1 MQNCK
6 TIHLVDV
13 EIFHRISTK
22 PPILLADINEQ
33 YSKWPHPT
41 LFTSIRGPFPPESDG
56 WSSLKVFI
64 LFFVFES
71 PVTSVFAQK
80 NDGIWTTVV
89 DGLYPKLNTIKTS
102 YGDQTSWQ
110 SIRKLSRYFTQKHN
124 VTLMVALNKKQR
136 DSSSWDHLYLGRMS
150 WQSRYPILDG
160 LPNVKREQ
168 SHKWGASWGAVR
180 RYILSVSKVLM
191 LKNFLQKKKKKEENE
206 WSELKPHHTKTNLTV
221 AAVSLSFLRNLFKAF
236 CLLTGAQVRA
246 GWGCSPGAQ
255 MPIWVR
261 YLHCPWA
268 VPTWQARCENNIFPP
283 SSPQLDRS
291 INLKRSLVL
300 AAAVTDVSYFITVS
314 QGGFDGWRAKLM
326 WLNEV
331 LNH

>member
-41 LFTSIRGPFPPESDG
+41 LLTSVRGPFPPESDG
-56 WSSLKVFI
+56 WLACQPLASSLKVFI

-150 WQSRYPILDG
+150 WQSRYPILAQRE
-160 LPNVKREQ
+160 KRAIPQMGRELRSRKATHTLSFKS
-168 SHKWGASWGAVR
+168 SHAQKLFA
-180 RYILSVSKVLM
+180 KE
-191 LKNFLQKKKKKEENE
+191 KKKRGKRMIWIKTSSHENK
-206 WSELKPHHTKTNLTV
+206 SYCGSCVAFFSQKPV
-221 AAVSLSFLRNLFKAF
+221 
-236 CLLTGAQVRA
+236 
-246 GWGCSPGAQ
+246 
-255 MPIWVR
+255 
-261 YLHCPWA
+261 
-268 VPTWQARCENNIFPP
+268 
-283 SSPQLDRS
+283 
-291 INLKRSLVL
+291 
-300 AAAVTDVSYFITVS
+300 
-314 QGGFDGWRAKLM
+314 
-326 WLNEV
+326 
-331 LNH
+331 